1 MALSF
6 WQYGGLGMAGRRIY
20 KFTEK
25 THSKRAIGSFLGGS
39 VLLGLYIAFVYMAYQ
54 GPGGLSMYIGSVG
67 VIAMILSVV
76 TFGFAVT
83 TLKEEDS
90 FMIFPRLAAVTSF
103 LAAVCWVGTYVI
115 GFMM

>member
-1 MALSF
+1 
-6 WQYGGLGMAGRRIY
+6 MAGRRIY

-39 VLLGLYIAFVYMAYQ
+39 VWLGLYIAFIYMAYK
-54 GPGGLSMYIGSVG
+54 GDGGLNMYFGSVG
-67 VIAMILSVV
+67 VIAMIMSVI

-90 FMIFPRLAAVTSF
+90 FMIFPRLATFTSF
-103 LAAVCWVGTYVI
+103 LAAVGWVGTYVI
-115 GFMM
+115 GFMR